1 MEKALQ
7 GMELEVYEII
17 KEYSEQGKWVSMNM
31 LASLTNCGERAIR
44 KYVNNIREYEGNEK
58 IIIGCEKGYKILDK
72 EEELVYLSS
81 KKKTILNSL
90 RRYYKDIRRF
100 NNNKNYKLD
109 ISEEDL
115 KIVKTF

>member
-17 KEYSEQGKWVSMNM
+17 KQNSENGKWISMNQ
-31 LASLTNCGERAIR
+31 LSALTNCGERAIR
-44 KYVNNIREYEGNEK
+44 KYVNNIREFEGNEK
-58 IIIGCEKGYKILDK
+58 IIIGWEKGYKILDK
-72 EEELVYLSS
+72 EEEFAYLIS

-115 KIVKTF
+115 KVVKAF